1 MLATILGLI
10 QSLFSAI
17 PIISKWF
24 TKTAQQ
30 KKEQID
36 AEEQAKEEAMK
47 NTGRP

>member
-1 MLATILGLI
+1 MLATILGIL
-10 QSLFSAI
+10 QGVLSVI
-17 PIISKWF
+17 PILNRWF

-36 AEEQAKEEAMK
+36 SDQQAKEEAMK